1 MFHPQDSGWLSS
13 LFTVKTPINNMAFSK
28 IDPLSSGKEY
38 RQAIMIQV
46 LKCDLLQNVKFSI

>member
-1 MFHPQDSGWLSS
+1 
-13 LFTVKTPINNMAFSK
+13 MAFSK